1 MRNIFKVYTRDMKNI
16 SKNVIAIIVILGLAI
31 LPSLYAWFNIKSS
44 WDPYGNLSKVSVAI
58 VNDDI
63 GGSLN
68 NKKINIGNQVVDNL
82 KANKTLDFHFVSDS
96 EASNGLEMGRYY
108 ASIKIDKNFTSDI
121 MSILKENPVKPRLIY
136 TVNEKR
142 NAVAP
147 KITEKSASVIKD
159 EITKSFIAEVTT
171 TAIKGL
177 NELDI
182 KIEEQLP
189 LIAKF
194 EKILFDLEGQTGNIK
209 SSVKNLYNGSVD
221 ADKLLGDLN
230 NQMPRINSIVNESSS
245 IIDNSIKFVNTAAD
259 DIISSSEV
267 IKADLIHINNTAD
280 NMNSILSPE
289 DVNLASKVILE
300 RLSIIKGSE
309 KNALII
315 INKSID
321 YIDSIN
327 KNGHL
332 DKVRLDLVAL
342 RTNVEKSITMITELE
357 GKINS
362 GTEITEGTI
371 KDIKSVLSR
380 VSSKCQEIITGLSGK
395 YKEDFNKTVGEISH
409 TLSEASKVLN
419 DAKGNMPKIKSLVE
433 ETHKGVKDGSLV
445 LKDVNSNMDDAVSL
459 IKSTADKV
467 RTLNSDEKFQELFKL
482 LKSDAKKESDFMS
495 SPVQIVDKRIYPV
508 PNYGSA
514 MSPFFTTL
522 ALWVG
527 GLILVSILSTN
538 AVADNIGQTS
548 RYLGRLLT
556 FITIG
561 IMQALIV
568 TLGDVFILGTYNSSP
583 LLFILSGVL
592 ISIVFVTIIY
602 SLTYILGAV
611 GKALSV
617 ILLVLQISSSG
628 GTFPVEVT
636 PTFFNN
642 INPFLPFTYAIG
654 LMREAV
660 AGYIPS
666 AVMQDVIVLLIFF
679 SVSLV
684 LGVYMSTKD
693 RSLGELFKNK
703 FKESGLA
710 ED

>member
-108 ASIKIDKNFTSDI
+108 ASIKIDKNFTKDI

-267 IKADLIHINNTAD
+267 IKADLIHIKNTAD

-332 DKVRLDLVAL
+332 DKIRVELVSL

-362 GTEITEGTI
+362 GAEITEGTI
-371 KDIKSVLSR
+371 NNIKSALLR
-380 VSSKCQEIITGLSGK
+380 VSSKSSEIITGLNGK
-395 YKEDFNKTVGEISH
+395 YKDDFNKAVGEISH
-409 TLSEASKVLN
+409 TLNEASIVLN